1 MSSKIV
7 RMLLRS
13 TGSLNT
19 EGKVEVGQKFAS
31 KEETRRSKPIG
42 KEMTEKELIALQ
54 VDRMLSID
62 NNESIAGNIAS
73 RDRPAKRRKKDRPA
87 VSATMIVTNS
97 RGCAMRS
104 KRIILPTINKRKE
117 EQDKKDLY
125 LKSIAKKLQGE
136 DKEKRKRKRKEER
149 GDYGG

>member
-62 NNESIAGNIAS
+62 NNDTGNIAS

-125 LKSIAKKLQGE
+125 LKSIAKKLRGE